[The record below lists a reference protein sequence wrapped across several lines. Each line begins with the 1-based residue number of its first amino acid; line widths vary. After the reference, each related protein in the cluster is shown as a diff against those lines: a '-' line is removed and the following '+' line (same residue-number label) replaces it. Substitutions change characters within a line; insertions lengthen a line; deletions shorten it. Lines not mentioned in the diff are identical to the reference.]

1 MTAATLSPQAEAIL
15 TPIATARPVLNFWI
29 FGAPYIATTI
39 YFFIMI
45 KDDSRIYAPI
55 FPIAMVLIAAT
66 TFTLIDRRLPALNHD
81 VILFMLVYLVIG
93 AISVG
98 LSQNTDSFALRKIAL
113 PLVGMAP
120 AAFRFY
126 TTPRQFFVFLVALF
140 FAALIY
146 TTQTSDVIGGGFLS
160 TDSPY
165 ESILGAAFGAI
176 TVWLVTSSRYV
187 LATLAYCACVL
198 FFKRNAIIMALVVSM
213 AVLAIQILRQGD
225 NGRLFRRLLYVAV
238 PVATLLALY
247 LSRIFDYIAANLVRG
262 YNAEYISVGRA
273 PIYDFIIGEYE
284 RSTIREQLFGH
295 GAGMVEYIV
304 ASERSLNAG
313 LLLPHD
319 EYLSWLY
326 DFGVFGLIILLFF
339 FARIG
344 RSGIPAVAVL
354 LFMTLAMTAE
364 NFFLISFNC
373 LAIFALCST
382 RMVDTRHAAP

>member
-1 MTAATLSPQAEAIL
+1 MTTATMSAPAEASP
-15 TPIATARPVLNFWI
+15 TTAVSRPVLNFWL

-39 YFFIMI
+39 YFFVMI

-55 FPIAMVLIAAT
+55 FPIAIVLIAAT
-66 TFTLIDRRLPALNHD
+66 AFTLIDRRLPALNHD
-81 VILFMLVYLVIG
+81 VILFMLIYLVLG

-98 LSQNTDSFALRKIAL
+98 LSQNVDSFALRKIAL
-113 PLVGMAP
+113 PLIGMAP

-126 TTPRQFFVFLVALF
+126 TTPRQFAAFLVALF
-140 FAALIY
+140 VAALIY
-146 TTQTSDVIGGGFLS
+146 TTQTSDLIGGGFLS

-165 ESILGAAFGAI
+165 ESILGATFGGI
-176 TVWLVTSSRYV
+176 TVWLVASSRYT
-187 LATLAYCACVL
+187 LATLAYLACIL
-198 FFKRNAIIMALVVSM
+198 FFKRNAIVMAFVVSM
-213 AVLAIQILRQGD
+213 AIVAIQIFRQRD
-225 NGRLFRRLLYVAV
+225 NVRLFRRILYVAV

-247 LSRIFDYIAANLVRG
+247 LSRIFGYIAANLVRG

-284 RSTIREQLFGH
+284 RSTIREQVLGH

-304 ASERSLNAG
+304 ATERSLNAG

-326 DFGVFGLIILLFF
+326 DFGIVGLIILLVF

-344 RSGIPAVAVL
+344 RSGIPAIAVL

-382 RMVDTRHAAP
+382 RMVDTRAAAP

>member
-1 MTAATLSPQAEAIL
+1 MTTATMPAAAEASR
-15 TPIATARPVLNFWI
+15 TTAIPRPVLNFWV

-39 YFFIMI
+39 YFFVMI

-55 FPIAMVLIAAT
+55 FPIAMILIAAT
-66 TFTLIDRRLPALNHD
+66 AFTLIDRRLPVLNHD

-98 LSQNTDSFALRKIAL
+98 MSQNSDSFALRKIAL

-120 AAFRFY
+120 AVFRFY

-165 ESILGAAFGAI
+165 ESILGATFGGI
-176 TVWLVTSSRYV
+176 TVWLVASSRYA

-198 FFKRNAIIMALVVSM
+198 FFKRNAIVMALVVSM
-213 AVLAIQILRQGD
+213 VILAIQIFRQRD
-225 NGRLFRRLLYVAV
+225 NIRLFRRLLYIAV

-247 LSRIFDYIAANLVRG
+247 LSRIFDYIAANFIRG

-284 RSTIREQLFGH
+284 RSPIREQLLGH
-295 GAGMVEYIV
+295 GAGMVEYII
-304 ASERSLNAG
+304 ATERSLNAG

-326 DFGVFGLIILLFF
+326 DFGIIGLIILLFF

-382 RMVDTRHAAP
+382 RMVDTRSAVP

>member
-1 MTAATLSPQAEAIL
+1 MTAATMSASAEAMS
-15 TPIATARPVLNFWI
+15 ATAVSRPVLNFWL

-55 FPIAMVLIAAT
+55 FPIAIVLIAAAA
-66 TFTLIDRRLPALNHD
+66 FTLIDRRLPALNHD
-81 VILFMLVYLVIG
+81 VILFMLVYLVLG

-98 LSQNTDSFALRKIAL
+98 MSQNIDSFALRKIAL
-113 PLVGMAP
+113 PLIGMAP

-126 TTPRQFFVFLVALF
+126 TTPRQFAAFLVALF
-140 FAALIY
+140 VAALIY
-146 TTQTSDVIGGGFLS
+146 TTQTSDLVGGGFLS

-165 ESILGAAFGAI
+165 ESILGATFGGI
-176 TVWLVTSSRYV
+176 TVWLVASSRYT
-187 LATLAYCACVL
+187 LATLAYLACVL
-198 FFKRNAIIMALVVSM
+198 FFKRNAIVMAFVVSM
-213 AVLAIQILRQGD
+213 AIVAIQIFRQRD
-225 NGRLFRRLLYVAV
+225 NVRLFRRILYVAV

-247 LSRIFDYIAANLVRG
+247 LSRIFGYIAANLVRG
-262 YNAEYISVGRA
+262 YNAEYISVGRV

-284 RSTIREQLFGH
+284 RSTIREQVLGH

-304 ASERSLNAG
+304 ATERSLNAG

-326 DFGVFGLIILLFF
+326 DFGIVGLIILLVF

-344 RSGIPAVAVL
+344 RSGIPAIAVL

-382 RMVDTRHAAP
+382 RMVDTRAAAP